1 MKNLESLF
9 IEFNCATIE
18 SLLTSISNQID
29 WYEEMLYDD
38 PWNTWA
44 QVQKDSMFNLYNE
57 VYLLFISNG
66 ADNDID
72 LNR

>member
-9 IEFNCATIE
+9 IEFNCTTIE
-18 SLLTSISNQID
+18 SLLTSINNQID
-29 WYEEMLYDD
+29 WYNEMLYDD

-44 QVQKDSMFNLYNE
+44 QVKLNSLKELESE
-57 VYLLFISNG
+57 VGSLFVQNG

-72 LNR
+72 R